1 MNTLDYVAKGIT
13 ITDRIKDSDR
23 DVILDDPGGPDVTRG
38 RRVYFYISYL
48 LSYAKTSVEGSEQHT
63 SRIPAFRVGMGLL
76 EG

>member
-38 RRVYFYISYL
+38 RRVS
-48 LSYAKTSVEGSEQHT
+48 SE
-63 SRIPAFRVGMGLL
+63 
-76 EG
+76 